1 MISPSYLIKK
11 VDMLIMN
18 KNKGFTL
25 IELLVVMAII
35 GILATVAVTSY
46 TGATLKARRSEA
58 YSNLTSLRL
67 LEEQRFAEN
76 ATYTNNFGDMPGWNP
91 AAGSYTYALAIGV
104 QLPAPPAA
112 VTVPYN
118 FTTVANANCF
128 IATATGNAGSSVAGD
143 VFAID
148 CNNNRNF

>member
-1 MISPSYLIKK
+1 
-11 VDMLIMN
+11 MN

-58 YSNLTSLRL
+58 YSNLNSLRL

-76 ATYTNNFGDMPGWNP
+76 AAYTNVFGDMPGWNP
-91 AAGSYTYALAIGV
+91 MAGSYTYALAVGV
-104 QLPAPPAA
+104 ELTAPVAVPYDA
-112 VTVPYN
+112 VTAAEP
-118 FTTVANANCF
+118 NCF
-128 IATATGNAGSSVAGD
+128 IATATGIAGTSVAGD

-148 CNNNRNF
+148 CDNRKNF